1 MGLVSEILR
10 QQLVLNHRT
19 FYLDFLGITTK
30 QIFGVADKLANKKS
44 KISPRRSHQSWRIS
58 IPQLILN
65 FPKD

>member
-30 QIFGVADKLANKKS
+30 QILGVADKLANKKS
-44 KISPRRSHQSWRIS
+44 KISPRRSHQS
-58 IPQLILN
+58 
-65 FPKD
+65 

>member
-44 KISPRRSHQSWRIS
+44 KISPRRSHQS
-58 IPQLILN
+58 
-65 FPKD
+65 